1 MDRDIFR
8 RKNIRLQPGFDP
20 TASCLSDGR
29 ATNWATVKIST
40 YLNGVTKWRFGK
52 NLKKRY
58 TDGNFRP
65 QQSCKGSEEAPGDL
79 NSDNSKNNYVSSSF

>member
-1 MDRDIFR
+1 MEIWQEFE
-8 RKNIRLQPGFDP
+8 
-20 TASCLSDGR
+20 
-29 ATNWATVKIST
+29 
-40 YLNGVTKWRFGK
+40 
-52 NLKKRY
+52 KRY